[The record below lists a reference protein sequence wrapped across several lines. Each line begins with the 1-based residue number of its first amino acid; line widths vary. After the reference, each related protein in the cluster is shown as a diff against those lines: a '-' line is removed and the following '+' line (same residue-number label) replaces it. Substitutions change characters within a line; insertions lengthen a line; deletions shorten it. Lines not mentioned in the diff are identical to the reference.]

1 MKQLLQSY
9 LNNFDKV
16 CSKSNLFL
24 VANLQKQTKRMSYYT
39 IEHASDSE
47 FFRCLNLKRLLQHY

>member
-47 FFRCLNLKRLLQHY
+47 FFFAV